1 MGNYISILPEILLLV
16 MMTSAFVIT
25 FLTVLKI
32 VKQTGLF
39 HGKTA
44 FVASLLISAS
54 AIAGCAQLLIM
65 PNNIAEVEHTRNITV
80 NYSLLPA
87 LTLTGVIVMLQLFII
102 AATTGPDE
110 TNKVAPKEPAYPA
123 TKPKSPGRPK
133 KTEPGRSQTAQKPG
147 GKGKSEAKASSAAEG
162 AATT

>member
-1 MGNYISILPEILLLV
+1 MNNYISILPEILLLV
-16 MMTSAFVIT
+16 MMTSALVIT

-39 HGKTA
+39 HGKAA

-65 PNNIAEVEHTRNITV
+65 PNNIVEAEHARNITV

-87 LTLTGVIVMLQLFII
+87 LTLTGAIVMLQLFII
-102 AATTGPDE
+102 AATTRPDE
-110 TNKVAPKEPAYPA
+110 TNPVASKEPARA
-123 TKPKSPGRPK
+123 AKKTKSPGRPK
-133 KTEPGRSQTAQKPG
+133 KTEAGRSPAAQKPG
-147 GKGKSEAKASSAAEG
+147 GKGKNEAKAGSVAEG
-162 AATT
+162 AATI

>member
-1 MGNYISILPEILLLV
+1 MRNYISILPEILLLV

-54 AIAGCAQLLIM
+54 AIAGYAQLLIM
-65 PNNIAEVEHTRNITV
+65 PSNIAEVEHTRNITV

-102 AATTGPDE
+102 AATTGPNE
-110 TNKVAPKEPAYPA
+110 TNTIAPKEPACPA
-123 TKPKSPGRPK
+123 TKHKSPGRPK
-133 KTEPGRSQTAQKPG
+133 NTGPGHSTAAQKPG
-147 GKGKSEAKASSAAEG
+147 RKGKNEAKVNSAAEE

>member
-16 MMTSAFVIT
+16 MMTSAFGIT

-32 VKQTGLF
+32 VKQAGLF

-54 AIAGCAQLLIM
+54 AGAGCVQLLII

-102 AATTGPDE
+102 AATTRPDE

-123 TKPKSPGRPK
+123 IKPKSPGRPK
-133 KTEPGRSQTAQKPG
+133 KTEPGRSPTAQKLG

>member
-1 MGNYISILPEILLLV
+1 MDNYISILPEILLLV
-16 MMTSAFVIT
+16 MMASAFVIT

-65 PNNIAEVEHTRNITV
+65 PNNIAGVEHTRNITV
-80 NYSLLPA
+80 DYSLLPA
-87 LTLTGVIVMLQLFII
+87 LTLTGAIVMLQLFII
-102 AATTGPDE
+102 AATTRPDE
-110 TNKVAPKEPAYPA
+110 TRRRTGLSVD
-123 TKPKSPGRPK
+123 TRDI
-133 KTEPGRSQTAQKPG
+133 RQ
-147 GKGKSEAKASSAAEG
+147 SEWC
-162 AATT
+162 

>member
-1 MGNYISILPEILLLV
+1 MDNYISILPEILLLV
-16 MMTSAFVIT
+16 MMASAFVIT

-44 FVASLLISAS
+44 FFASLLISAS
-54 AIAGCAQLLIM
+54 AVAGCAQLLIM

-87 LTLTGVIVMLQLFII
+87 LTLTGAIVMLQLFII
-102 AATTGPDE
+102 AATTRPDE
-110 TNKVAPKEPAYPA
+110 ANTVAPKEPARPA
-123 TKPKSPGRPK
+123 KKPKSPGRPK
-133 KTEPGRSQTAQKPG
+133 KKEAASSPAAQRPG
-147 GKGKSEAKASSAAEG
+147 GKGKNEAKAGSVAEG
-162 AATT
+162 PATA

>member
-87 LTLTGVIVMLQLFII
+87 LTLTWVIVILQLFII
-102 AATTGPDE
+102 AATTRPDE
-110 TNKVAPKEPAYPA
+110 TNTVAPKEPAHPA
-123 TKPKSPGRPK
+123 TKPKLPGRPK
-133 KTEPGRSQTAQKPG
+133 KTEAGRSPAAQKPG

>member
-1 MGNYISILPEILLLV
+1 MDNCISILPEILLLV

-54 AIAGCAQLLIM
+54 AIAGYAQLLIM

-102 AATTGPDE
+102 AATTRPDE
-110 TNKVAPKEPAYPA
+110 INTIALKESARPA
-123 TKPKSPGRPK
+123 TKRKSPGRPK
-133 KTEPGRSQTAQKPG
+133 KKEPGRSPTAQKSG
-147 GKGKSEAKASSAAEG
+147 GKGKSEAKASTIAEG
-162 AATT
+162 STTT

>member
-39 HGKTA
+39 HDKTA

-65 PNNIAEVEHTRNITV
+65 PNNIAEVERTRNVTV

-87 LTLTGVIVMLQLFII
+87 MTLTGVIVMLLLFLI

-110 TNKVAPKEPAYPA
+110 TNKVAPKEPTRPA
-123 TKPKSPGRPK
+123 KKPKSPGRPK
-133 KTEPGRSQTAQKPG
+133 KKEPGRSPATQKPG
-147 GKGKSEAKASSAAEG
+147 GKGRSEAKASSVAEE

>member
-25 FLTVLKI
+25 FLAVLKI

-54 AIAGCAQLLIM
+54 AVAGCAQLLIM
-65 PNNIAEVEHTRNITV
+65 PNNITEAEHTRNITV

-102 AATTGPDE
+102 AATTGPDIRQQSPSRLAGQRRQNQDAHKLHKSLAE
-110 TNKVAPKEPAYPA
+110 KEKVRQRQAAP
-123 TKPKSPGRPK
+123 PKGPQQLK
-133 KTEPGRSQTAQKPG
+133 V
-147 GKGKSEAKASSAAEG
+147 SSILAVRYR
-162 AATT
+162 

>member
-1 MGNYISILPEILLLV
+1 MRNYISILPEILLLV
-16 MMTSAFVIT
+16 MMASAFVIT

-65 PNNIAEVEHTRNITV
+65 PNNIAEVEHARNITV

-87 LTLTGVIVMLQLFII
+87 LTLTGAIVMLQLFII
-102 AATTGPDE
+102 AATTRPDE
-110 TNKVAPKEPAYPA
+110 TNTVAPKEPARPA
-123 TKPKSPGRPK
+123 KKTKSLGRPK
-133 KTEPGRSQTAQKPG
+133 KEKAAKKESKEVSGTGREASA
-147 GKGKSEAKASSAAEG
+147 KSEALS
-162 AATT
+162 

>member
-1 MGNYISILPEILLLV
+1 MDNYISILPEILLLV

-39 HGKTA
+39 RGKTA

-54 AIAGCAQLLIM
+54 AIAGGAQLLIM
-65 PNNIAEVEHTRNITV
+65 PNSIAEVEHTRNITV

-87 LTLTGVIVMLQLFII
+87 LTLTGAIVMLQLFII
-102 AATTGPDE
+102 AATTRPDE
-110 TNKVAPKEPAYPA
+110 TNTVAPKEPARPA
-123 TKPKSPGRPK
+123 KKPKSPGRPK
-133 KTEPGRSQTAQKPG
+133 KKEAGRSPAAQKPG
-147 GKGKSEAKASSAAEG
+147 EKGRNEAKASATEG

>member
-16 MMTSAFVIT
+16 MMMSAFVIT

-102 AATTGPDE
+102 AATTRPDE
-110 TNKVAPKEPAYPA
+110 TNTVAPKEPARPA
-123 TKPKSPGRPK
+123 KKPKSPGRPK
-133 KTEPGRSQTAQKPG
+133 KTEAGRSPAAQRPG
-147 GKGKSEAKASSAAEG
+147 GKGKDEAKASSVAEG

>member
-16 MMTSAFVIT
+16 MMASAFVIT

-102 AATTGPDE
+102 AATTRPDE
-110 TNKVAPKEPAYPA
+110 TNRVAPKEPARSA

-133 KTEPGRSQTAQKPG
+133 KAEAGRSPAAQRPG
-147 GKGKSEAKASSAAEG
+147 GKGRSEAKASSAAEG

>member
-1 MGNYISILPEILLLV
+1 MDNYISILPEILLLV

-44 FVASLLISAS
+44 FLASLLISAS
-54 AIAGCAQLLIM
+54 AIAGYAQLLIM

-102 AATTGPDE
+102 AATTRPDE
-110 TNKVAPKEPAYPA
+110 TNKVAPKEPACPA
-123 TKPKSPGRPK
+123 KKPKSPGRPK
-133 KTEPGRSQTAQKPG
+133 KTEAGRSPATQKPD

>member
-16 MMTSAFVIT
+16 MMASAFVIT

-39 HGKTA
+39 HDKTA

-65 PNNIAEVEHTRNITV
+65 PNSIAEIEHTRKITV

-87 LTLTGVIVMLQLFII
+87 LTLTGAIVMLQLFII
-102 AATTGPDE
+102 AATTRPDK
-110 TNKVAPKEPAYPA
+110 TNTVASKEPARPT

-133 KTEPGRSQTAQKPG
+133 KKEAGRSPATQRPG
-147 GKGKSEAKASSAAEG
+147 GKGRSEAKASATEG

>member
-1 MGNYISILPEILLLV
+1 MDNYISILPEILLSV
-16 MMTSAFVIT
+16 MMASAFVIT

-65 PNNIAEVEHTRNITV
+65 PNNIADVEHTRNITV

-87 LTLTGVIVMLQLFII
+87 LTLTGAIVMLQLFII
-102 AATTGPDE
+102 AATTRPDE
-110 TNKVAPKEPAYPA
+110 TNRVAPKELASPA
-123 TKPKSPGRPK
+123 TKRKSPGRPK
-133 KTEPGRSQTAQKPG
+133 KTEAGRSPVAQKPG
-147 GKGKSEAKASSAAEG
+147 GKGKSETKAGATAEG